1 VVAFVFAIF
10 FLVCA
15 GLAIGVRTGNLGLG
29 ASAPDG
35 AWVAG
40 TVLAVAG
47 VIGVIG
53 TLANLRRPS
62 TASEAGGAP
71 APAVEPTAPASEM
84 DRELAPE
91 PEPDGELDEDRGPDE
106 DSEPDD
112 EDGQS

>member
-1 VVAFVFAIF
+1 MWRHRTDVVAFVFAIF

-29 ASAPDG
+29 ASTPDG
-35 AWVAG
+35 AWLAG

-71 APAVEPTAPASEM
+71 ASVLEP
-84 DRELAPE
+84 
-91 PEPDGELDEDRGPDE
+91 GGKLDEYRGPDE
-106 DSEPDD
+106 DGEPDD